1 MRDRAHPLVVVAL
14 GGNAISP
21 PRGELSFGVE
31 RRVIA
36 AAVAELAE
44 LARAGNRLLVVHGN
58 GPQVGRLLAA
68 PDLGDPE
75 SIDVHVAQTQGE
87 LGYLVSEGLDEA
99 LGGDVAV
106 AVITRVLVD
115 PRDPAFALPTKPVG
129 AVLAVPPDGVPSM
142 RMPDGR
148 GWRRVVASPR
158 PRAVVESA
166 AVETLLRRYHVVA
179 GGGGGVAL
187 GAADGGARRP
197 QAAVVDKD
205 YTAAL
210 LAVTLGAARLVFVT
224 DVTHAFDRFGGD
236 AEPRA
241 IDAMDIVEAQAR
253 LEAGTF
259 APGSMRPK
267 VESAVQFV
275 AATGRPAVIAT
286 VGHLAAA
293 LRGEAGTTIGC
304 G

>member
-1 MRDRAHPLVVVAL
+1 MSGHPLPLVVIAL
-14 GGNAISP
+14 GGNAITP

-36 AAVAELAE
+36 AAVDELAA

-87 LGYLVSEGLDEA
+87 LGYLIAERLDAA
-99 LGGDVAV
+99 LGGNAAV
-106 AVITRVLVD
+106 AVITRVLVN
-115 PRDPAFALPTKPVG
+115 PHDPAFARPTKPVG
-129 AVLAVPPDGVPSM
+129 AVLPAPPDGVPSM
-142 RMPDGR
+142 RMADGR

-158 PRAVVESA
+158 PLAVVESD
-166 AVETLLRRYHVVA
+166 AVATLLRTHHVVA

-187 GAADGGARRP
+187 GDTAGSSRGP

-210 LAVTLGAARLVFVT
+210 LAVTMRAERLVFVT
-224 DVTHAFDRFGGD
+224 DVTHAFDRFGGEDQAAIHTMPVGD
-236 AEPRA
+236 AA
-241 IDAMDIVEAQAR
+241 TR
-253 LEAGTF
+253 LAAGVF
-259 APGSMRPK
+259 APGSMGPK

-275 AATGRPAVIAT
+275 TATGRPAVIAT

-293 LRGEAGTTIGC
+293 LRSESGTTIRP
-304 G
+304 